1 MSCGPNQGQHRPLPK
16 SRAAILADEGFR
28 LFFLLGAV
36 HAALWPAFWVLALG
50 FDLPLADRVSPSLW
64 HAHEML
70 IGAFGAALIGFLTT
84 AAPEW
89 TDTPP
94 PRGRPLWALAALWG
108 TGRIVGLLG
117 WDGMAAVGAL
127 ADLAWMTALMVF
139 LLRLSWRR
147 RTDRL
152 LSFAAW
158 LALLMTCTAVAHWGF
173 LVGDITLAG
182 RALEWVGLV
191 FLGLLGLALARITVP
206 VTNLI
211 LDPTEATSP
220 FRPHPGRLNLA
231 PGLVLVALAGDV
243 AGLGPMVTAFLMF
256 GAGAAF
262 MDRMGEAFIGRA
274 AMRAEI
280 LMLAGASALA
290 GAGLMLTA
298 AARFGAPWDPVAGLH
313 VALMGGLGLAVYAV
327 FCIAGRLHTGRP
339 LGLTWI
345 ERWGALAIVAAVALR
360 AAPGFGWMP
369 PGSIHGLSALLWAGG
384 FLGWACISWS
394 PFSRPGWASPTATHA
409 KAIDPDSAFQA
420 AAE

>member
-1 MSCGPNQGQHRPLPK
+1 VGT
-16 SRAAILADEGFR
+16 LADEGFR
-28 LFFLLGAV
+28 LFFLLGAL
-36 HAALWPAFWVLALG
+36 HAALWPMLWVFALG
-50 FDLPLADRVSPSLW
+50 FDLPLAHGVPPSLW

-89 TDTPP
+89 TDTEP
-94 PRGRPLWALAALWG
+94 PRGWPLWVLAGLWG
-108 TGRIVGLLG
+108 IGRAVGLFG
-117 WDGMAAVGAL
+117 WDGMGAIGAL
-127 ADLAWMTALMVF
+127 ADLAWIGALIVF
-139 LLRLSWRR
+139 LLHMSWRR

-152 LSFAAW
+152 LSFAFW
-158 LALLMTCTAVAHWGF
+158 LALLMASTAAARWGF
-173 LVGDITLAG
+173 LTGDIALAG

-206 VTNLI
+206 VTNLV

-243 AGLGPMVTAFLMF
+243 AGLSPMVTAFLMF

-262 MDRMGEAFIGRA
+262 MDRVGEAFIGRA
-274 AMRAEI
+274 ALRAEP

-290 GAGLMLTA
+290 GVGLMLTA
-298 AARFGAPWDPVAGLH
+298 AARMGAPWDPVSGLH

-327 FCIAGRLHTGRP
+327 YCIAGRLHSGRT
-339 LGLTWI
+339 LGLTRA
-345 ERWGALAIVAAVALR
+345 ERWGALALVAAVALR
-360 AAPGFGWMP
+360 AGPGFGWMP
-369 PGSIHGLSALLWAGG
+369 PGPVHGLSAILWAGG
-384 FLGWACISWS
+384 FLAWASVSWS
-394 PFSRPGWASPTATHA
+394 PFSRTRPAET
-409 KAIDPDSAFQA
+409 SAAPSSGPSGGVLRA